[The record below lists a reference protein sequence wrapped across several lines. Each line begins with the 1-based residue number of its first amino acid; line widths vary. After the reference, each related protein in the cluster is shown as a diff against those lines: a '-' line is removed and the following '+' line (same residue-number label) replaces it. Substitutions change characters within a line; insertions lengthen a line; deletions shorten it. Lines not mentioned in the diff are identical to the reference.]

1 MRRARRAAPNRAQ
14 TAPRGAARHA
24 SRDKPGKKRASS
36 GSIGSAVG
44 SPPRIH
50 AAGIRA
56 TKALKSSRGT
66 RGREPSARRTETRT
80 TKRAR

>member
-44 SPPRIH
+44 SPPRLY
-50 AAGIRA
+50 AAA
-56 TKALKSSRGT
+56 RGP
-66 RGREPSARRTETRT
+66 RARRRRCE
-80 TKRAR
+80 RAP